1 MNLKMAKES
10 KARTIEEIKQI
21 LNQHKNEIEERFKVK
36 NIAIFGSY
44 ARGEQREDSDI
55 DILVEFKE
63 PVGFLFFHFADFLEE
78 ILGIKVDL
86 ITYDAIK
93 PERRKYILRNLIYV

>member
-1 MNLKMAKES
+1 MAKES
-10 KARTIEEIKQI
+10 KARTIEEIKRV
-21 LNQHKNEIEERFKVK
+21 LNQHKKEIEERFKVK
-36 NIAIFGSY
+36 SIAIFGSY
-44 ARGEQREDSDI
+44 ARGEQRENSDI

-78 ILGIKVDL
+78 ILGMKVDL